1 MITLIDDLEAIVGP
15 AGVLRGDDA
24 RPFDVDWGKKF
35 TEGEAL
41 AAVRPATTREVA
53 DVVALCQEHGVA
65 VVAQG
70 GNTGLVGGSVPLA
83 AGHSEARPT
92 VVLLLSRL
100 NSILSIDVER
110 ATVTTQAGV
119 TIQEVQEACADVGLL
134 FGPDWGARGTAQVGG
149 GISTNA
155 GGLNVLRW
163 GSLRSQVLG
172 LEVVLPDGRIW
183 DGLRSLRKDAT
194 GLDIKQL
201 FIGTEGTLGIVTAA
215 VFALHP
221 LPTSHRTA
229 LVALPSLAALMP
241 LFAHLRGEANDLLSA
256 FELMPEEGIR
266 RVMANAPTA
275 QHPFSEPSEWYA
287 LMRFSGGDI
296 VEEALAAS
304 LETAAKQGLLVDAV
318 VASTADQEQNLWFLR
333 DEMPPIFTFDSWGNK
348 VKFDMAVPVDRVV
361 EFFDRAA
368 PAVDAV
374 VPGALTFGFGHI
386 GDGNLH
392 FSIYPGPDADLDVYA
407 ARIDA
412 LEEAVDQLTWEFGG
426 TISAE
431 HGVGQ
436 IMRERLGRQ
445 KSAVELDL
453 MRTVKHALDPA
464 GIMNPGKLIPAD
476 APATSVDSTEVS
488 P

>member
-1 MITLIDDLEAIVGP
+1 MITLIDELEAIVGS

-24 RPFDVDWGKKF
+24 KPFGVDWGKKF
-35 TEGEAL
+35 TDGEAL
-41 AAVRPATTREVA
+41 AAVRPANTQEVA
-53 DVVALCQEHGVA
+53 DVVALCQRLGVS

-83 AGHSEARPT
+83 ADHSEASPA

-119 TIQEVQEACADVGLL
+119 TIQEVQEACAEVGLL
-134 FGPDWGARGTAQVGG
+134 FAPDWGARGTAQVGG

-194 GLDIKQL
+194 GLDLKQL
-201 FIGTEGTLGIVTAA
+201 FIGTEGTLGVVTAA

-221 LPTSHRTA
+221 LPTNHQTA

-241 LFAHLRGEANDLLSA
+241 LFAHLRNEANDLLSA
-256 FELMPEEGIR
+256 FELLPEEGIR
-266 RVMANAPTA
+266 RVMSNAPSV
-275 QHPFSEPSEWYA
+275 QHPFSEPSEWYV
-287 LMRFSGGDI
+287 LLRFSGGDS
-296 VEEALAAS
+296 VEDALSAALTS
-304 LETAAKQGLLVDAV
+304 AGEQGLLVDAV
-318 VASTADQEQNLWFLR
+318 VAATADQEQNLWFIR
-333 DEMPPIFTFDSWGNK
+333 DEMPPVFTFDSWGNK

-361 EFFDRAA
+361 EFFERAA

-392 FSIYPGPDADLDVYA
+392 FSIYPGPEADLDVYA

-412 LEEAVDQLTWEFGG
+412 LEAAIDELTWEFGG

-445 KSAVELDL
+445 KSAVELDV
-453 MRTVKHALDPA
+453 MRAVKQALDPS
-464 GIMNPGKLIPAD
+464 GIMNPGKVIPGD
-476 APATSVDSTEVS
+476 TPAAATDVSEVS
-488 P
+488 T